1 MIKPD
6 TADKLDKLPKKQLD
20 SFVGSE
26 YDRLLQKMLA
36 IQIFGTKHLK
46 YAPNPS

>member
-1 MIKPD
+1 MPLLINRINFQ
-6 TADKLDKLPKKQLD
+6 KQFD
-20 SFVGSE
+20 CFVGSGLH
-26 YDRLLQKMLA
+26 RLLQKMLA